1 MITIEFS
8 EREWHAV
15 MGALRMQEES
25 HKRNDFKALVLEMQE
40 IRSRM
45 NDAMIDRK
53 LVVG

>member
-1 MITIEFS
+1 MITIDFS

-15 MGALRMQEES
+15 VGALRTQEEN
-25 HKRNDFKALVLEMQE
+25 HKRNDFKALVSEMQE

-53 LVVG
+53 LSV